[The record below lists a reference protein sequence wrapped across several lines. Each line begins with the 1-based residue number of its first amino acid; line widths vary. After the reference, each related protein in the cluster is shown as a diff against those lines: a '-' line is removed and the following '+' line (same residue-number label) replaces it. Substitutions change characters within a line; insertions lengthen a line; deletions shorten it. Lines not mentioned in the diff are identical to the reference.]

1 MSGYCIGRVKFG
13 RYCDII
19 ASRLTTDNSKWNKN
33 YSDGMWYTHDRGR
46 CVGRSYNSADAG
58 GGLVYSYANY
68 ASSLS
73 HAVYGSRL
81 AFSGIYEIV
90 VTSESVASE

>member
-33 YSDGMWYTHDRGR
+33 YSDCQYYTHDRGR
-46 CVGRSYNSADAG
+46 CVGRSDSNASAA
-58 GGLVYSYANY
+58 GGLVYSNANN
-68 ASSLS
+68 ASSYS
-73 HAVYGSRL
+73 HAHYGSRL
-81 AFSGIYEIV
+81 AFSGNYEIV
-90 VTSESVASE
+90 VTSESVA

>member
-33 YSDGMWYTHDRGR
+33 YSDCQYYTHDRGR
-46 CVGRSYNSADAG
+46 CVGRSSYSAYAG
-58 GGLVYSYANY
+58 GGLVFSSADN
-68 ASSLS
+68 ASSFS
-73 HAVYGSRL
+73 SASVGSRL
-81 AFSGIYEIV
+81 AFSGNYEIV